1 VEVAVSQADKDR
13 IAELQ
18 RLAVELGK
26 NGDDEVAEQVVALGK
41 AMEKQ
46 INEDG

>member
-1 VEVAVSQADKDR
+1 VAVSQADEDR
-13 IAELQ
+13 IKELQ

-26 NGDDEVAEQVVALGK
+26 NGDTEVAEQVTALGQ

-46 INEDG
+46 INEEGK

>member
-1 VEVAVSQADKDR
+1 MASQADKDR

-18 RLAVELGK
+18 KLAVDLAK
-26 NGDDEVAEQVVALGK
+26 NGDTEVAQQVADLGQ

-46 INEDG
+46 IKEEGK